1 MAEGSPEL
9 PSRGGISPALAR
21 LGPPGWNSSGK
32 KVREARLSMSNPPR
46 VTAGLVGALC
56 GKSTGDNGNR
66 APVVVAPA
74 VGVATA
80 CGN

>member
-1 MAEGSPEL
+1 
-9 PSRGGISPALAR
+9 
-21 LGPPGWNSSGK
+21 
-32 KVREARLSMSNPPR
+32 MSNPPR

-56 GKSTGDNGNR
+56 GKSTGDSGNG

-74 VGVATA
+74 VGVPTA